1 MHGQDGVS
9 SFSCSCVE
17 GYEGDCCETN
27 TNDCDPNPCENGGTC
42 QVAAILDINITFTN
56 INIFFL
62 AQDQING
69 YLCDCE
75 AGWTGERCSV
85 NIDDCAT
92 NPCQN
97 GGTCYVSS
105 KYMYIRM

>member
-17 GYEGDCCETN
+17 GYEGNRCETN

-42 QVAAILDINITFTN
+42 QVLGLATILYFNFHQHRH
-56 INIFFL
+56 FFL

-69 YLCDCE
+69 
-75 AGWTGERCSV
+75 
-85 NIDDCAT
+85 
-92 NPCQN
+92 
-97 GGTCYVSS
+97 
-105 KYMYIRM
+105 